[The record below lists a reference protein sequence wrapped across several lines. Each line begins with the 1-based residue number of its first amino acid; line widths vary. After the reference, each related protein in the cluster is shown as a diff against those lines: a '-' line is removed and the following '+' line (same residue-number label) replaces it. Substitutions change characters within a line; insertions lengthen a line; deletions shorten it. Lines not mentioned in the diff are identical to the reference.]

1 MRLTEKVDNEKFTE
15 AGIRY
20 LTRNQDGIYAVLN
33 KLGEWEDLEEQGRL
47 IELPCK
53 VGDTIWELDEYLSG
67 FDVQPAKVE
76 RISFKEIDNKYIYL
90 SFSDRKDGFIQGYGF
105 DDFGT
110 ILFLTKEEAEE
121 ALKRLQGNE

>member
-20 LTRNQDGIYAVLN
+20 LTRNQDGVYAVLN

-53 VGDTIWELDEYLSG
+53 VGDAVWEIRGVRWKGYDWKFPVYDNASVTGIKFNLEML
-67 FDVQPAKVE
+67 P
-76 RISFKEIDNKYIYL
+76 RIGKKA
-90 SFSDRKDGFIQGYGF
+90 
-105 DDFGT
+105 
-110 ILFLTKEEAEE
+110 FLTKEEAE
-121 ALKRLQGNE
+121 AKLKELKGETNETE